1 MEPATAGAEH
11 GFRYKAF
18 ISYRHAEPDRRVA
31 QWLHAS
37 FEGYRTPQYLVEQG
51 IPAHLGKVF
60 RDEEELA
67 ASPSLSSEID
77 AALKQSEFLIVVCSP
92 RTPQSEWINREVQV
106 FRELGRSQKIL
117 ASLIEGEPSTSFP
130 SSLYSIRR
138 QTGLGSVGSV
148 DHSVEPLAADFRLL
162 NGMGKS
168 STWRIA
174 KLKLLSTILG
184 CRFDDLMMR
193 EQARRRR
200 QLIAAFGGLVGVLIL
215 ILSFAVIAVVQ
226 RGVAQTERAAAI
238 VQRDAALLT
247 QSRFLTDLS
256 RQQTTSGNTSLGMM
270 LVLEALPRDFSA
282 RDRPY
287 LPQAMA
293 ALYSA
298 VVAHREVLTVILS
311 EEANVDPESHRYW
324 TGS

>member
-1 MEPATAGAEH
+1 
-11 GFRYKAF
+11 
-18 ISYRHAEPDRRVA
+18 
-31 QWLHAS
+31 
-37 FEGYRTPQYLVEQG
+37 
-51 IPAHLGKVF
+51 
-60 RDEEELA
+60 
-67 ASPSLSSEID
+67 
-77 AALKQSEFLIVVCSP
+77 
-92 RTPQSEWINREVQV
+92 
-106 FRELGRSQKIL
+106 
-117 ASLIEGEPSTSFP
+117 LIEGEPSTSFP

-162 NGMGKS
+162 NGLGKS

-215 ILSFAVIAVVQ
+215 ISTFAVIAVVQ
-226 RGVAQTERAAAI
+226 RGIARTERADAI

-256 RQQTTSGNTSLGMM
+256 RQQTTSGNTSLGM
-270 LVLEALPRDFSA
+270 LLALEALPRDFSA

-293 ALYSA
+293 GLYSA
-298 VVAHREVLTVILS
+298 VVAHREVLTVKLS
-311 EEANVDPESHRYW
+311 ESADVDPEKSPMLDEKLSSDGSLLLVGTESGSVQLWDVAKRAKIGERRIGSEPIRVAQFGHRSSAIEAQRVGLRPAKMSISPILSPVAARRSSVKTQRSW
-324 TGS
+324 TCASMTGPRGSSR